1 MIPVSTFTL
10 KKTGLNLQ
18 NFKNYVLTLY
28 QIFGTLVSE
37 SEEQQMEVTMD
48 MALAL
53 EAGGWSHND
62 KEELMR
68 EYEFTEEEAEQMCQL
83 LEMAEAFYD

>member
-1 MIPVSTFTL
+1 MNI
-10 KKTGLNLQ
+10 
-18 NFKNYVLTLY
+18 
-28 QIFGTLVSE
+28 
-37 SEEQQMEVTMD
+37 TMD

-68 EYEFTEEEAEQMCQL
+68 EYEFTDEEAEQMCQL